1 MLRTGREQELSL
13 WVPFQNA
20 AGAVTTL
27 YKDCIESQKRFSEY
41 GFQCGQQKRNKELL
55 SWIKKRKRHI
65 RREELI
71 AFLSGAN
78 PQSSYGH
85 PFHHHYH
92 HSLHRSWNS
101 PKPRLSVNDSSSRS
115 FTRLSLSDGLTDGN
129 TIAEIDTSNT
139 DETDL
144 ETFREALALSG
155 MSSYM
160 TSII

>member
-1 MLRTGREQELSL
+1 MSL

-55 SWIKKRKRHI
+55 AWLKKRKRHI

-78 PQSSYGH
+78 PQSSYSH
-85 PFHHHYH
+85 PFHHHFH
-92 HSLHRSWNS
+92 HSHHRNWSS
-101 PKPRLSVNDSSSRS
+101 PKPRLSLTDTSGRS
-115 FTRLSLSDGLTDGN
+115 AFTRLSLSDSLSDASQMPDIDN
-129 TIAEIDTSNT
+129 TNT

-155 MSSYM
+155 KETIGDCSSD
-160 TSII
+160 IN

>member
-1 MLRTGREQELSL
+1 MSL

-55 SWIKKRKRHI
+55 AWIKKRKRHI
-65 RREELI
+65 RREDLI

-78 PQSSYGH
+78 PQSSYSH
-85 PFHHHYH
+85 PFHHHFH
-92 HSLHRSWNS
+92 HSHHRSWNS
-101 PKPRLSVNDSSSRS
+101 SKPRLSVTDSTSRS
-115 FTRLSLSDGLTDGN
+115 AFTRLSLSDGLTDGN
-129 TIAEIDTSNT
+129 SVADIDTSNTT

-155 MSSYM
+155 MSP
-160 TSII
+160 INGFVL